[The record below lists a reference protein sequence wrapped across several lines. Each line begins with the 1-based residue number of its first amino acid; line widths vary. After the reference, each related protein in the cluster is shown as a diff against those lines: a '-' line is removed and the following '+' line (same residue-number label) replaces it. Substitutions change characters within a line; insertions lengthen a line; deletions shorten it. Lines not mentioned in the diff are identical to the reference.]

1 MGNLSSPLHQCWLE
15 QGFGRQEHLP
25 FPKNSDSGCV
35 DFYIFVFFT
44 PCVDQN
50 ARVWHWERICHKQP
64 FYCNYM
70 FGQPSTWRE
79 DGESGQL
86 TKILSRQQPT
96 ANHTPTSGPTRSWP
110 SSSQTVPL
118 PWRSMIG
125 PPHEG
130 NCFQITNSQET
141 TLWRD
146 GPMYPNRLLRET
158 SASLLAKLIPKQ
170 EKQTLLPN

>member
-1 MGNLSSPLHQCWLE
+1 MLALNKDLAD
-15 QGFGRQEHLP
+15 
-25 FPKNSDSGCV
+25 KNICRFLRFLILV
-35 DFYIFVFFT
+35 ALIFIYCFFT

-96 ANHTPTSGPTRSWP
+96 TNHTPTSGPTRSWP

-130 NCFQITNSQET
+130 NCFQISNSQET